1 MLLLAS
7 NLTFVP
13 FVVPTMQNNSIDEI
27 NKNFEK
33 IEELLQYFYKFLLN
47 KGINMTLPAFEK
59 INNVDEIVT
68 KVNANFDKLNDFLV
82 SLNKEISQINI
93 KASDLN
99 IDNLRFKTYEM
110 EGKISIGEDTIEIE
124 INNKTAK
131 ITPAEVTTANGSIE
145 LWQLI

>member
-145 LWQLI
+145 L